1 MWSLV
6 FVLCVV
12 QHLTDFHILFTFVYL
27 HYCKT
32 LITHPVCLTS
42 VTGEDKIVGGYE
54 CTPHSQPHQVFLN
67 SGYHFCG
74 GALLSEN
81 WVVSAAHCYMS
92 RVEVRLGEHIIGV
105 NEGTEQFIRA
115 SRVIRHP
122 FYNSYN
128 NSNDIMLIKLSKPA
142 TLNWYVQPVAL
153 PTSCAPVGT
162 IQTLIPDTI
171 LQCVDIFILPDDYC
185 FYLGMT
191 DHTIFCAGHPEGG
204 KESCDSGSP
213 LVCNGELQGVVSW
226 AQRCYNM
233 NGRGIYSKVCVQID
247 WLHNTMASY

>member
-1 MWSLV
+1 MTWLV
-6 FVLCVV
+6 V
-12 QHLTDFHILFTFVYL
+12 
-27 HYCKT
+27 
-32 LITHPVCLTS
+32 
-42 VTGEDKIVGGYE
+42 DKIVGGYE

-81 WVVSAAHCYMS
+81 WVVSAAHCYM
-92 RVEVRLGEHIIGV
+92 
-105 NEGTEQFIRA
+105 
-115 SRVIRHP
+115 
-122 FYNSYN
+122 
-128 NSNDIMLIKLSKPA
+128 SNDIMLIKLSKPA

-204 KESCDSGSP
+204 KESCPVLILSPSQGDSGSP

-233 NGRGIYSKVCVQID
+233 NGRGIYSKVTFHSI
-247 WLHNTMASY
+247 N

>member
-1 MWSLV
+1 MQNNISLV
-6 FVLCVV
+6 
-12 QHLTDFHILFTFVYL
+12 Y
-27 HYCKT
+27 
-32 LITHPVCLTS
+32 
-42 VTGEDKIVGGYE
+42 
-54 CTPHSQPHQVFLN
+54 
-67 SGYHFCG
+67 
-74 GALLSEN
+74 EN

-153 PTSCAPVGT
+153 PTSC
-162 IQTLIPDTI
+162 
-171 LQCVDIFILPDDYC
+171 
-185 FYLGMT
+185 
-191 DHTIFCAGHPEGG
+191 
-204 KESCDSGSP
+204 DSGSP

-233 NGRGIYSKVCVQID
+233 NGRGIYSKVTFHSI
-247 WLHNTMASY
+247 N